1 MDTILM
7 NSINSKTSDH
17 YRVFLN
23 LSDKVNLKWKDK
35 YVVLSNLSIYY
46 KRKNKKGHRKIIN
59 LK

>member
-7 NSINSKTSDH
+7 NSKNSKTSDH

-46 KRKNKKGHRKIIN
+46 K
-59 LK
+59 

>member
-1 MDTILM
+1 M